1 MQPPIPTGTV
11 LQNRYRLI
19 NLLGQGG
26 FGRTYLVEDQGR
38 FNELCALKELTPPQT
53 GYALEKSKELFQR
66 EAQILYQIEHPQIP
80 KFRAMFEEDQ
90 RLFLAQDFVEGKTY
104 RDLLDDRK
112 ARGFVFSEPE
122 IVQLMQQVLPV
133 LSYLHGKGIIHRD
146 IAPDNMILRDR
157 DQLPVLIDFGVVKEI
172 ATRLQQDV
180 GKQATTV
187 GKLGYAPIEQ
197 MQTGNAYPNSDLY
210 ALAVSAV
217 VLLTGR
223 EPQEVLDDNTMTWTW
238 QRWCQVSPAFA
249 QVINRMLS
257 ITPNQRYASAIQ
269 VQQALQSPTTSAG
282 VPQTQAPS
290 EAPSEAPAQK
300 SASSSMATVAVGRGF
315 EDQGSESR
323 VSSKRSP
330 NAVPERTTLWDDPW
344 AVALIGLGLA
354 SLAAIG
360 TWAIASA
367 LKSKP
372 IAEEP
377 TPITTPTLITTP
389 TPTPSAT
396 PKPTPSEKPTAFSQ
410 NLELTPGK
418 PATRSGNLTA
428 NQTFTF
434 TIPAK
439 QAQTLSASLGG
450 EGVLMTVLGPDKNP
464 VGDRAK
470 RTTFW
475 KGELPFTGEYGIQL
489 TPIKGL
495 SKADFTLDLEL
506 SEAAV
511 PTPSPT
517 LTASPSPSPS
527 NNDKVERI
535 IFDPGK
541 TIASASGR
549 ADGQQGRRYL
559 VNVKAGQQMEVT
571 IQGAKMN
578 VLDPSGNAFPDAKNI
593 PTWRGL
599 QLPVGGDYQ
608 IEIVTTGPVD
618 YSFSIEVR

>member
-53 GYALEKSKELFQR
+53 GYALDKSKELFQR

-112 ARGFVFSEPE
+112 ARGFVFSETE
-122 IVQLMQQVLPV
+122 VVQLMQQVLPV

-157 DQLPVLIDFGVVKEI
+157 DKLPVLIDFGVVKEI
-172 ATRLQQDV
+172 ATRIQADV
-180 GKQATTV
+180 SSKHATTV

-223 EPQEVLDDNTMTWTW
+223 EPQEVLDDNTMTWNW

-257 ITPNQRYASAIQ
+257 VTPNQRYASATQ
-269 VQQALQSPTTSAG
+269 VQQALQSPTSSPEAG
-282 VPQTQAPS
+282 VPQTVAPR
-290 EAPSEAPAQK
+290 EAPREAPA
-300 SASSSMATVAVGRGF
+300 SSMATVAVGRGF
-315 EDQGSESR
+315 EDDGSALEARPSG
-323 VSSKRSP
+323 KRSP

-344 AVALIGLGLA
+344 AVALIALGLA

-360 TWAIASA
+360 TWAVTSA
-367 LKSKP
+367 LKPKP
-372 IAEEP
+372 PMEEP
-377 TPITTPTLITTP
+377 TPITTATPITTPKPKPSVTP

-396 PKPTPSEKPTAFSQ
+396 PTTFSKR
-410 NLELTPGK
+410 LELTPGK
-418 PATRSGNLTA
+418 PASRSGTLTA
-428 NQTFTF
+428 NQIFTF
-434 TIPAK
+434 LIPAK
-439 QAQTLSASLGG
+439 QVQTLSASLGG
-450 EGVLMTVLGPDKNP
+450 EGVLMTVLGPDGNP

-475 KGELPFTGEYGIQL
+475 EGELPFTGEYSIQL
-489 TPIKGL
+489 TPTKGL
-495 SKADFTLDLEL
+495 SKADFALDLKL
-506 SEAAV
+506 SDPAT
-511 PTPSPT
+511 PTPSPS
-517 LTASPSPSPS
+517 LTPSPTPSPS
-527 NNDKVERI
+527 NDKVERI
-535 IFDPGK
+535 TFDPGK
-541 TIASASGR
+541 VLKVISGKVDGKQGQRYVVDAKAS
-549 ADGQQGRRYL
+549 
-559 VNVKAGQQMEVT
+559 QQMSLS

-578 VLDPSGNAFPDAKNI
+578 ILDPSGNPLPDAKNLAA
-593 PTWRGL
+593 WSA
-599 QLPVGGDYQ
+599 QLAVGGDYQ
-608 IEIVTTGPVD
+608 IEIVTSGPAD
-618 YSFSIEVR
+618 YTLSVEVR

>member
-1 MQPPIPTGTV
+1 MPSKQTFMQPPIPTGTI

-53 GYALEKSKELFQR
+53 GYALDKSKELFQR

-104 RDLLDDRK
+104 RDLLDERK
-112 ARGFVFSEPE
+112 SRGFVFSEQE
-122 IVQLMQQVLPV
+122 VLQLMQQVLPV

-157 DQLPVLIDFGVVKEI
+157 DRLPVLIDFGVVKEI

-180 GKQATTV
+180 GKHATTV

-223 EPQEVLDDNTMTWTW
+223 EPQELLDDNTMTWNW

-257 ITPNQRYASAIQ
+257 VTTNQRYASATQ
-269 VQQALQSPTTSAG
+269 VQQALQSPTAMPEAG
-282 VPQTQAPS
+282 VPQTVAPR
-290 EAPSEAPAQK
+290 EA
-300 SASSSMATVAVGRGF
+300 ASSSMATVAVGRGF
-315 EDQGSESR
+315 DDDSSALEPR
-323 VSSKRSP
+323 SSKRSP
-330 NAVPERTTLWDDPW
+330 NAVPERATLWDDPW
-344 AVALIGLGLA
+344 AVALIGLGV
-354 SLAAIG
+354 AALVGIG
-360 TWAIASA
+360 FFAVSSA
-367 LKSKP
+367 MKPKP

-377 TPITTPTLITTP
+377 TPITTATP
-389 TPTPSAT
+389 SASPKPTPSAS
-396 PKPTPSEKPTAFSQ
+396 PKPTPSEAPKSFSQ
-410 NLELTPGK
+410 KLDLTAGK
-418 PATRSGNLTA
+418 PATRSGSLTA
-428 NQTFTF
+428 NQIFTF
-434 TIPAK
+434 NIPAK
-439 QAQTLSASLGG
+439 QNQTLSASLGG
-450 EGVLMTVLGPDKNP
+450 EGVLMTVLGPDGKP
-464 VGDRAK
+464 VSDRAR
-470 RTTFW
+470 RTTNW
-475 KGELPFTGEYGIQL
+475 EGELPFTGEYGVQL

-495 SKADFTLDLEL
+495 SKADFTLDLKL
-506 SEAAV
+506 SDPVAPT

-517 LTASPSPSPS
+517 LTPIPSPS
-527 NNDKVERI
+527 NDRVDRI

-541 TIASASGR
+541 VLKVVSDR
-549 ADGQQGRRYL
+549 ADGKQGRRY
-559 VNVKAGQQMEVT
+559 VVGAQASQQMSLT

-578 VLDPSGNAFPDAKNI
+578 VLDSSGNPLPDAKNL
-593 PTWRGL
+593 TSWSA
-599 QLPVGGDYQ
+599 QLAVGGDYQ
-608 IEIVTTGPVD
+608 IEIVTNGPAD
-618 YSFSIEVR
+618 YTLSVEIR

>member
-104 RDLLDDRK
+104 RELLDERK
-112 ARGFVFSEPE
+112 NRGFVFSEAE
-122 IVQLMQQVLPV
+122 VVQLMQQVLPV

-157 DQLPVLIDFGVVKEI
+157 DKLPVLIDFGVVKEI
-172 ATRLQQDV
+172 ATRIQADASSSH
-180 GKQATTV
+180 ATTV

-210 ALAVSAV
+210 ALAVSVV

-223 EPQEVLDDNTMTWTW
+223 EPQEVLDDSTMTWNW

-257 ITPNQRYASAIQ
+257 LTPNQRYASATQ
-269 VQQALQSPTTSAG
+269 VQQALQFPTASDG
-282 VPQTQAPS
+282 VPQTVAPR
-290 EAPSEAPAQK
+290 EAAP
-300 SASSSMATVAVGRGF
+300 SSMATVAVGRGF
-315 EDQGSESR
+315 DDEASAMESR
-323 VSSKRSP
+323 SSSGKRSP

-360 TWAIASA
+360 AWAVTLA
-367 LKSKP
+367 LKPKP
-372 IAEEP
+372 PAEE
-377 TPITTPTLITTP
+377 PTLITTP
-389 TPTPSAT
+389 TPSATPKVTPSAT
-396 PKPTPSEKPTAFSQ
+396 PKPTPSEKPTKFSQ

-418 PATRSGNLTA
+418 PASRSGNLTA
-428 NQTFTF
+428 NQIFTF

-450 EGVLMTVLGPDKNP
+450 EGVLMTVLGPDEKP
-464 VGDRAK
+464 VDDRAK

-475 KGELPFTGEYGIQL
+475 EGELPFNGVYGIQL

-495 SKADFTLDLEL
+495 SKADFTLDVKL
-506 SEAAV
+506 SDRV
-511 PTPSPT
+511 IPTPSPS
-517 LTASPSPSPS
+517 ASPSPSPS
-527 NNDKVERI
+527 NDKVERVT
-535 IFDPGK
+535 FDVGK
-541 TIASASGR
+541 TIASLPGKT
-549 ADGQQGRRYL
+549 DGKQGKRYL
-559 VNVKAGQQMEVT
+559 VNAKAGQQMEVT

-578 VLDPSGNAFPDAKNI
+578 ILDPSGNAFPDSKNLA
-593 PTWRGL
+593 TWRGL

-608 IEIVTTGPVD
+608 IEIVTAGPAD
-618 YSFSIEVR
+618 YTLSIEVR